1 MIHRPPAPAPAP
13 PSTEAAPLPD
23 MILEAGLP
31 PGELVRRL
39 VTANRTT
46 AMGNRALAFY
56 LHDMQSRG
64 EHHAL
69 SFSSAA
75 QFAMARLEM
84 GKTAAYELVSLG
96 ASLDGL
102 PRIDAAFC
110 EGEISWSKV
119 KLLSSIA
126 VPDTEIAWLELGKE
140 LNCRRLAQE
149 VASTEKGRPPRKNRR
164 GLPHLSYV
172 IKARVDATR
181 REILE
186 AARRKLQDETGE
198 FVNTPDLLTTLAE
211 RYLRSVEYP
220 EGCGADVDFP
230 ADASGGTRPG
240 DRGEGDDGD
249 EGQDGGGPDG
259 NNRGKRRSSGLLF
272 QVVIERCPD
281 CHDSLLHTEEGPVC
295 LSRGRGDMIAC
306 CEAKSRE
313 VIEGRDGKDCST
325 KIDIPTPAWMREAVL
340 LRDGMKCVCCGGRNL
355 LMAHHVDFRS
365 NGGRTIPRQLCSLCA

>member
-1 MIHRPPAPAPAP
+1 
-13 PSTEAAPLPD
+13 

-31 PGELVRRL
+31 PGELVQRL
-39 VTANRTT
+39 VSANRTS

-56 LHDMQSRG
+56 LHDMQTRG

-69 SFSSAA
+69 SFASAA
-75 QFAMARLEM
+75 HFAMARLEM
-84 GKTAAYELVSLG
+84 GKTAAYELLSLG
-96 ASLDGL
+96 ATLDGL
-102 PRIDAAFC
+102 PRIDTAFC

-119 KLLSSIA
+119 KLLCRVA
-126 VPDTEIAWLELGKE
+126 VPETEIAWLEVGKE
-140 LNCRRLAQE
+140 LTCRQLERE
-149 VASTEKGRPPRKNRR
+149 VASSEKGRPPRKNRR

-172 IKARVDATR
+172 VKAKVDATR

-198 FVNTPDLLTTLAE
+198 FVSTPDLLTTLAE
-211 RYLRSVEYP
+211 RFLRSVEEGDESTP
-220 EGCGADVDFP
+220 EGEIPD
-230 ADASGGTRPG
+230 DASASN
-240 DRGEGDDGD
+240 
-249 EGQDGGGPDG
+249 GGGPDG

-295 LSRGRGDMIAC
+295 LSPGRGDMIAC
-306 CEAKSRE
+306 CEAKTRE
-313 VIEGRDGKDCST
+313 VIEGKSGNECST
-325 KIDIPTPAWMREAVL
+325 RIDIPTPAWMREAVL

-365 NGGRTIPRQLCSLCA
+365 HGGKTVPSRLCSLCALCRARHKAHYAASRIMPRC

>member
-1 MIHRPPAPAPAP
+1 
-13 PSTEAAPLPD
+13 

-31 PGELVRRL
+31 PCELVRRL
-39 VTANRTT
+39 VSANRTT

-69 SFSSAA
+69 SFASAA
-75 QFAMARLEM
+75 HFAMARLEM

-96 ASLDGL
+96 AALDGL

-110 EGEISWSKV
+110 DGEISWSKV
-119 KLLSSIA
+119 KLLCGIA
-126 VPDTEIAWLELGKE
+126 VPETEIAWLELGKE
-140 LNCRRLAQE
+140 LNCRQLAQE
-149 VASTEKGRPPRKNRR
+149 VASTERGRPPRKNRR

-198 FVNTPDLLTTLAE
+198 FVHTPDLLTTLAE
-211 RYLRSVEYP
+211 RYLRSASDP
-220 EGCGADVDFP
+220 EESGTDVDFP
-230 ADASGGTRPG
+230 ADASGGGTRPG
-240 DRGEGDDGD
+240 ERGNGHGEGGSDHR
-249 EGQDGGGPDG
+249 
-259 NNRGKRRSSGLLF
+259 NKSKRRSSGLLF

-295 LSRGRGDMIAC
+295 LSQGRGDMIAC
-306 CEAKSRE
+306 CEAKTRE

-325 KIDIPTPAWMREAVL
+325 RMDIPTPSWMREAVL
-340 LRDGMKCVCCGGRNL
+340 LRDGMKCVCCEGRNL

-365 NGGRTIPRQLCSLCA
+365 NGGRTVPSQLCSLCALCRARHNEHYAASRIMPRC